1 MYIRQ
6 LELEKYVLSSS
17 VYSLDGFV
25 GVCGVNGNRI
35 KGLRL
40 KMKES
45 QKHMEE
51 LDKHL

>member
-1 MYIRQ
+1 MYRVPYIHT
-6 LELEKYVLSSS
+6 
-17 VYSLDGFV
+17 
-25 GVCGVNGNRI
+25 GVCGNNGNRI
-35 KGLRL
+35 KGLRQ